1 MKRTVDSNWFLHT
14 LNSEELFKNKIGD
27 KLIIFF
33 SLAQIKCSQ
42 TYHKPSIK
50 VVFNNSLIFFKK
62 YKVYKGRHL
71 SV

>member
-33 SLAQIKCSQ
+33 SLAQIFGSNQMFTNLKPFQ
-42 TYHKPSIK
+42 HKGSI
-50 VVFNNSLIFFKK
+50 
-62 YKVYKGRHL
+62 Y
-71 SV
+71 

>member
-27 KLIIFF
+27 KIIIFF

-42 TYHKPSIK
+42 T
-50 VVFNNSLIFFKK
+50 
-62 YKVYKGRHL
+62 
-71 SV
+71 